1 MENAFPLW
9 TYDGLLNMGTVIGF
23 GHGNP
28 SGNHR
33 NLCVEWMIV
42 TLIYP
47 FSGTLVVKDGT
58 LGVSG
63 GTLGVS
69 DGTLGAKLYACET
82 SYPYA
87 GTDAECPVLKQN
99 FAWPEIID
107 QVKFLYAN
115 QGKKFSANEIF
126 VLENLDEKASL
137 QVKLTFVSLS

>member
-1 MENAFPLW
+1 
-9 TYDGLLNMGTVIGF
+9 MGTVIEF

-33 NLCVEWMIV
+33 NLCVEWVIV

-47 FSGTLVVKDGT
+47 FSGTLVVSDGT

-63 GTLGVS
+63 GTLG
-69 DGTLGAKLYACET
+69 AKLYACEK

-87 GTDAECPVLKQN
+87 GTGAECPVLKQN
-99 FAWPEIID
+99 FAWSEIID
-107 QVKFLYAN
+107 QVKFLYAI
-115 QGKKFSANEIF
+115 QGKKFSGNVTF